1 MMRAAK
7 TFTAGFGPK
16 GELLD
21 KFGLGDV
28 MNDGAESG
36 ADPEENKEELEMEVD
51 SDDDVKMK
59 V

>member
-1 MMRAAK
+1 MQNAAK

-28 MNDGAESG
+28 MDDEAESH
-36 ADPEENKEELEMEVD
+36 ADPEEDEEMEID
-51 SDDDVKMK
+51 SEQEI
-59 V
+59 